1 MAKQVLLNVRAFV
14 GAADLTGQSNKVEL
28 DDMMEEKE
36 VTNYGSG
43 GAKELLAGLESV
55 TIAAE
60 GQIDYGD
67 PGKID
72 DAMWANRRVVEAWTI
87 GPETAD
93 ASALAYLT
101 KAVRT
106 NAKLFGAV
114 GDVNPWMLNAA
125 GSWPVA
131 RGGITQAP
139 GTALTADANGTGLQ
153 LGATSASQ
161 RLYAS
166 LHVLS
171 VAGTLAPTIA
181 CTIQSAAA
189 NTFASPTTRLT
200 FTTTAAVGG
209 EIVRTAPG
217 ANAHTWYRAVFD
229 LTDNGGSGMSFLVVA
244 AIGIA

>member
-1 MAKQVLLNVRAFV
+1 MNVRTFV
-14 GAADLTGQSNKVEL
+14 GAADLTGQSNKIEL
-28 DDMMEEKE
+28 IDAMEEKE
-36 VTNYGSG
+36 TTNYGSG
-43 GAKELLAGLESV
+43 GAKEVIAGVESV
-55 TIAAE
+55 AIGAE
-60 GQIDYGD
+60 GQIEYGD

-72 DAMWANRRVVEAWTI
+72 DAMWANRRVIEAWTI
-87 GPETAD
+87 GPETAN

-101 KAVRT
+101 QAVRID
-106 NAKLFGAV
+106 AKLFGAV
-114 GDVNPWMLNAA
+114 GDVNPWMLTAA
-125 GSWPVA
+125 GSWPLV

-153 LGATSASQ
+153 LGATSATQ
-161 RLYAS
+161 RVYAS

-209 EIVRTAPG
+209 EIIRTAQG

-229 LTDNGGSGMSFLVVA
+229 LTDNGGVGMSFLAVA

>member
-14 GAADLTGQSNKVEL
+14 GPADLTGQSNKIEL
-28 DDMMEEKE
+28 VDTMEEKE
-36 VTNYGSG
+36 TTNYGSG
-43 GAKELLAGLESV
+43 GAKELLAGVESV
-55 TIAAE
+55 AIGAE
-60 GQIDYGD
+60 GQWDSGD

-72 DAMWANRRVVEAWTI
+72 DEMWANRRVIEAWTI

-101 KAVRT
+101 QAARL
-106 NAKLFGAV
+106 NSKLFGAV
-114 GDVNPWMLNAA
+114 GDVLPWSLTAG
-125 GSWPVA
+125 GSWPLV
-131 RGGITQAP
+131 RGGITQPP
-139 GTALTADANGTGLQ
+139 GTAITADGNATGLN

-171 VAGTLAPTIA
+171 VAGTLVPTIA
-181 CTIQSAAA
+181 CTIQSASSNA
-189 NTFASPTTRLT
+189 FSSPTTRLS
-200 FTTTAAVGG
+200 FTTVSAVGG
-209 EIVRTAPG
+209 QIIRTAAA

-229 LTDNGGSGMSFLVVA
+229 VTSNGGVGMSFLAVA